1 MGIEAFKAIE
11 LGIPLW
17 QMSLYTIV
25 ITLLMLF
32 GYNRLGFTVS
42 IGFVLYWGFVYNRE
56 KLNAFLGSSTLSMVI
71 YLICGI
77 ICGII
82 LVFLILISLF
92 IKE

>member
-77 ICGII
+77 I